1 MRKVFTSKQ
10 QRKQA
15 EDSIMRDMRKIL
27 SELDHHKQIKE
38 TQVNKEQVMAVL
50 TKFLQLKKQGKM
62 H

>member
-1 MRKVFTSKQ
+1 MKKVFTSKQ

-27 SELDHHKQIKE
+27 SSLEEHKKARE
-38 TQVNKEQVMAVL
+38 TKVDKEQVMTVL
-50 TKFLQLKKQGKM
+50 TKFVQLKKNGKI